1 MHTELDE
8 EDLEWKGG
16 IGTIR
21 VVVPDPE
28 LPRAL
33 WQKKPHPV
41 R

>member
-1 MHTELDE
+1 MSRNEDAPDE
-8 EDLEWKGG
+8 RGG

-28 LPRAL
+28 LPAAL